1 MFSLSSLFKSKVVK
15 GPLEQGNRMVKV
27 DKLGISS
34 NEKPFNS
41 TVVIPSNYDVCLF
54 SASIKARDKHGNLLI
69 PKNNENM
76 LGYCKNNKVLPKLL
90 IEEYAKLSVAT
101 ANMVTHSVLVH
112 QNEHS
117 GYADFVIK
125 TSKNKPFYFKPDES
139 DKLEKSGVLQYGLVG
154 CKPVYISGIKY
165 RVDLTT
171 SYNIFDSFLNDPN
184 KLAHYDGSGELIA
197 SMIAF
202 FNEITRIAYVN
213 KLAVP
218 GFHLHYSICDSVYRY
233 YLTGAITFKEWN
245 AFYSEFNIQLTA
257 LGIPPYHPENNLN
270 NLINLNNFNE

>member
-1 MFSLSSLFKSKVVK
+1 
-15 GPLEQGNRMVKV
+15 MVKV

-34 NEKPFNS
+34 NEKPFNP
-41 TVVIPSNYDVCLF
+41 TVAIPPNYDLCSF
-54 SASIKARDKHGNLLI
+54 SASIKARDKHGDLLLYN
-69 PKNNENM
+69 NNENM

-90 IEEYAKLSVAT
+90 LDEYTKLSVST
-101 ANMVTHSVLVH
+101 ANMVTHSVLIH
-112 QNEHS
+112 QNESS

-125 TSKNKPFYFKPDES
+125 TSKSKPFYFKPDES
-139 DKLEKSGVLQYGLVG
+139 DKLEKSGVLQYGLVRG
-154 CKPVYISGIKY
+154 KPIYISGIRY

-171 SYNIFDSFLNDPN
+171 SYNVFDSFLNDPK
-184 KLAHYDGSGELIA
+184 KLAYYDGSEELIA

-202 FNEITRIAYVN
+202 FNEITCIAYVN

-233 YLTGAITFKEWN
+233 YLTGAITFKEWK
-245 AFYSEFNIQLTA
+245 AFYSEFNTQLTA
-257 LGIPPYHPENNLN
+257 LGIPPYHPENDLN